1 MYKKILVFI
10 ILVALVF
17 VSANAQKKSSKKQPK
32 PQATET
38 VQKQNT
44 TKITFLELGSVSCIP
59 CKKMQPVM
67 AAIERKYGEQIKVI
81 FSDVWK
87 DDSKSKEY
95 GIRLIPT
102 QIFLDESGKELM
114 RHEGYYPEKEIDKF
128 LQSKRLKVIN

>member
-1 MYKKILVFI
+1 MRFY
-10 ILVALVF
+10 
-17 VSANAQKKSSKKQPK
+17 QKKQPK

-67 AAIERKYGEQIKVI
+67 AAIEKKYGEQIKVV
-81 FSDVWK
+81 FHDVWK
-87 DDSKSKEY
+87 DDTKSKEY
-95 GIRLIPT
+95 GIKLIPT
-102 QIFLDESGKELM
+102 QIFLDDNGKEVM

-128 LQSKRLKVIN
+128 LQSRGLKVIN